1 MIINKFSLK
10 WMLAIAVAIPAIALL
25 FLAFTSLNTMS
36 VMQAQ
41 SNSLYANTAA
51 PMRAMAEAT
60 SRMPRMRVGIDMMLL
75 QETALKDA
83 KGFSNESKRQ
93 EPKISQKC
101 VKQYKLR
108 LIRK

>member
-25 FLAFTSLNTMS
+25 FVAFTSLNTMS

-60 SRMPRMRVGIDMMLL
+60 SRIPRMRVGIDMMLL

-83 KGFSNESKRQ
+83 KGPQTSRRGKNRRYPRNASSNAS
-93 EPKISQKC
+93 C
-101 VKQYKLR
+101 G
-108 LIRK
+108 

>member
-25 FLAFTSLNTMS
+25 FVAFTSLNTMS

-60 SRMPRMRVGIDMMLL
+60 SRIPRMRVGIDMMLL
-75 QETALKDA
+75 QETAHQRCERGSQTSRRGKNRRYPRNA
-83 KGFSNESKRQ
+83 SSNAS
-93 EPKISQKC
+93 C
-101 VKQYKLR
+101 G
-108 LIRK
+108 